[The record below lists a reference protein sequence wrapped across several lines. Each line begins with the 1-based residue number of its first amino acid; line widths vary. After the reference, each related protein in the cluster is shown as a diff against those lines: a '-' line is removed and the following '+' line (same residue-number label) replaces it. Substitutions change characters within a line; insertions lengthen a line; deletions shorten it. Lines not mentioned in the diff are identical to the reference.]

1 MESVRPHIRRGDAVN
16 ADSGGLQVL
25 RRMNTH
31 PKSGDEMAREWL
43 RTAIEV
49 VKENY
54 GLETAK
60 YAVDRVRWEVKCE
73 YEKARMTKLRGKEC
87 VPLD

>member
-1 MESVRPHIRRGDAVN
+1 
-16 ADSGGLQVL
+16 
-25 RRMNTH
+25 MNTH

-60 YAVDRVRWEVKCE
+60 YAVDRVQWEVKCE
-73 YEKARMTKLRGKEC
+73 YEKARMTNERGKEC
-87 VPLD
+87 EALKS